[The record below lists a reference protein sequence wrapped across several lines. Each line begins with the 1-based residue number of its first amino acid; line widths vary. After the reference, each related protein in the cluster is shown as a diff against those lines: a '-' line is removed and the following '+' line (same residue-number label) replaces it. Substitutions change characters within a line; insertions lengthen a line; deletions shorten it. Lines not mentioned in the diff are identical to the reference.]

1 MSSPALVFR
10 EPSDLVR
17 LWAEAITQVMGGGD
31 AGSSTAWA
39 SADASAAGKSQVEND
54 SWIVVACSGALRGE
68 MAFRVP
74 AGVVLHIAQIFM
86 GEPVNAHGQLTP
98 EHKDALLE
106 LFRQAGGLTASA
118 IKPVRGEVRF
128 QVELMGSSP
137 SWPASSTAW
146 LRSGQDNPETWMELR
161 LSAGLVAAFREE
173 PAATA
178 PSGTT
183 DAVTPVHDSQVK
195 LDLLMDVELGV
206 TLRFGSRRLL
216 LREVLDLNPGAVIA
230 LDRQV
235 EEPVDMLLDGRVI
248 ARGEVVVV
256 DGNYGLRV
264 NEIGPP
270 V

>member
-1 MSSPALVFR
+1 MTSPALIFR

-17 LWAEAITQVMGGGD
+17 LWAEATTQVMGGGD
-31 AGSSTAWA
+31 AGSSPAWVI
-39 SADASAAGKSQVEND
+39 ADASPAGNLQAEND
-54 SWIVVACSGALRGE
+54 LWIVVACSGALRGE

-74 AGVVLHIAQIFM
+74 AAVALHIAQTFI
-86 GEPVNAHGQLTP
+86 GEPINARGQLTP
-98 EHKDALLE
+98 EHNDALLE

-137 SWPASSTAW
+137 SWAASSTTW
-146 LRSGQDNPETWMELR
+146 LRWGQDAPDTWIELR

-173 PAATA
+173 PAETA
-178 PSGTT
+178 SSGSP
-183 DAVTPVHDSQVK
+183 DSVTPVQTSQAK

-216 LREVLDLNPGAVIA
+216 LREVLDLNPGAVVA

-235 EEPVDMLLDGRVI
+235 EEPVDMLLDGRII

-270 V
+270 A